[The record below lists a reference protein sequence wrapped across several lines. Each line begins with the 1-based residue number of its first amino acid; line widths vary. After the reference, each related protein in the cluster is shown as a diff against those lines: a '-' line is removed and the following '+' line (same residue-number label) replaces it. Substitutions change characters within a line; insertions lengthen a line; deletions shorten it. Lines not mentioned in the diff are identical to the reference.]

1 MPLFNA
7 LHAGCTGVEADVWL
21 IDDELYVGHNTAS
34 LTRNRTF
41 TSLYVNPLV
50 ELLERQN
57 PETEFYH
64 GRSHGV
70 FDTDPGVPVTLL
82 VDLKTDGEATWLKV
96 LEQLEP
102 LRVRGWLTST
112 NGTHRHESVVTVVG
126 TGNTPFDVLTRNATR
141 DAFFDAPLE
150 RMWEADSSAPEGW
163 PAWDDGAPGE
173 VLVEGETSAEEG
185 REFSSPSSSSRPGA
199 AIGDGDGD
207 RSNPAS
213 STGQEMATGGDNV
226 GQGLTGILPSTVFSA
241 QNSHYASVSFA
252 ASIGH
257 LWRGRLS
264 HRQMALLRGYIRGAH
279 SRGLKARFWD
289 TPAWPIGLR
298 DHVWDVLV
306 REGADTL
313 NVDDLRGVRRGVW

>member
-1 MPLFNA
+1 M
-7 LHAGCTGVEADVWL
+7 EADVWL

-41 TSLYVNPLV
+41 RALYVDPLV

-64 GRSHGV
+64 GRRHGV

-82 VDLKTDGEATWLKV
+82 VDIKTAGEPTWLKV
-96 LEQLEP
+96 IEQLEP
-102 LRVRGWLTST
+102 LRARGWLTST
-112 NGTHRHESVVTVVG
+112 NGTYRQESVVTVVG
-126 TGNTPFDVLTRNATR
+126 TGNTPFDVLTRNETYR

-150 RMWEADSSAPEGW
+150 LMWEKDSSAPEGW
-163 PAWDDGAPGE
+163 PVWDDGAPGE

-185 REFSSPSSSSRPGA
+185 REFASSTSTSTPSSSSSVPDDNSLA
-199 AIGDGDGD
+199 SDG
-207 RSNPAS
+207 PT
-213 STGQEMATGGDNV
+213 TGKEMTSDNV
-226 GQGLTGILPSTVFSA
+226 GQGLSGISPSTVFSA

-252 ASIGH
+252 SAIGH

-264 HRQMALLRGYIRGAH
+264 QRQMALLRGYIRGAH

-298 DHVWDVLV
+298 NHIWDVLV
-306 REGADTL
+306 REGADVL
-313 NVDDLRGVRRGVW
+313 NVDDLRGVRKGVW